1 MHMQKPVAAT
11 GDGVLTNSDGLI
23 ILTRPET
30 AKNDT
35 VTVKIPN
42 LFISIVGEPRKLNP
56 LLEKTIHTDD
66 WACKTLNFDEKLT
79 KQWVDMKF
87 PLLCASMVPSSSE
100 QPLQAFTE
108 WVSWSIPFDDRI
120 DGGDLAND
128 PDGAAQEII
137 ESLAIMDD
145 DYPTIDPGK
154 NGVRHMFQKL
164 WWRVSQYAPPAERRR
179 HKRLNRDYMLGLI
192 QQIKWLGYKD
202 RVLTVDEYLAFRR
215 PSSGMGPTCVFAEWS
230 VTEANEIPC
239 EVVEHPS
246 VEIFRDLVIDIVS
259 IANDIYSCPKDIPN
273 GEGSNLIS
281 VLLKQGYSL
290 QEAIDEAGKMVLDRY
305 KIWEQAVRDLPSWGK
320 EIDEV
325 VLKLV
330 RAYSDVCWGN
340 MNWSFITSR
349 YMGKEKEQAR
359 TTGLLTFA
367 VKDIEKTAR
376 VPSLQA
382 S

>member
-1 MHMQKPVAAT
+1 MTVQERAAPT
-11 GDGVLTNSDGLI
+11 GAGFLTNADGLI
-23 ILTRPET
+23 ILTRPEA
-30 AKNDT
+30 AKKDT
-35 VTVKIPN
+35 ITIKIPD
-42 LFISIVGEPRKLNP
+42 LFISIVGKPRELNP
-56 LLEKTIHTDD
+56 FLEKTISTND
-66 WACKTLNFDEKLT
+66 WACKVLRFDEKLT
-79 KQWVDMKF
+79 REWVDMKF
-87 PLLCASMVPSSSE
+87 PFLCASMVPNSTE

-120 DGGDLAND
+120 DGGDLADD
-128 PDGAAQEII
+128 PNGAAEEII

-145 DYPTIDPGK
+145 DYPTIDPEA

-164 WWRVSQYAPPAERRR
+164 WWRVSKYAPPDERRR
-179 HKRLNRDYMLGLI
+179 HKRLNRDYMLGLL

-202 RVLTVDEYLAFRR
+202 RILTVDEYLAFRR

-230 VTEANEIPC
+230 VTEANKIPC

-273 GEGSNLIS
+273 GEGSNIIS
-281 VLLKQGYSL
+281 VLLRQGYSL
-290 QEAIDEAGKMVLDRY
+290 QGAIDEAGKMVLDRY
-305 KIWEQAVRDLPSWGK
+305 KIWEQAVRDLPSWGE
-320 EIDEV
+320 EIDAV

-330 RAYSDVCWGN
+330 QAYSDVCWGN
-340 MNWSFITSR
+340 MNWSFVTSR
-349 YMGKEKEQAR
+349 YMGNEKEQAR

-376 VPSLQA
+376 VPQS